1 MDFKHVLCLVVFLH
15 DIVLDL
21 AVGAFASS
29 SSMVGSEIA
38 KLALSDKDKIHS
50 WPRMKKML
58 GIKYY
63 PLDCHK
69 LLSYTKQDYFGREVY
84 T

>member
-1 MDFKHVLCLVVFLH
+1 MTPLDFKRVLCLVVFLH

-38 KLALSDKDKIHS
+38 KLALSWYLFNVRPIIICEKEDQHAFNVLRDRI
-50 WPRMKKML
+50 
-58 GIKYY
+58 
-63 PLDCHK
+63 
-69 LLSYTKQDYFGREVY
+69 V
-84 T
+84 